1 MSKSTKGFAA
11 VYFVGC
17 CLVMIL
23 GFVIPSGHGPV
34 LVFGKPW
41 GSSAI
46 EVVAKAEGRI
56 IFLNDA
62 SWVAMTEATGS
73 EFIASLYNSGAGF
86 VASSAVAYA
95 CARLTG
101 VDLGELK

>member
-1 MSKSTKGFAA
+1 MSKSTKGFAGF
-11 VYFVGC
+11 YFAGC
-17 CLVMIL
+17 CLLMIL
-23 GFVIPSGHGPV
+23 GFVVPSGHGPV

-41 GSSAI
+41 GASAI

-62 SWVAMTEATGS
+62 TWVALTDATGS
-73 EFIASLYNSGAGF
+73 EFIANLYKSGAGF

-101 VDLGELK
+101 VDFEETK